1 MRTRGRPS
9 TKADK
14 EKEAKETK
22 SDSTAKVRL
31 APEVADPPQLF
42 ILPENLHKDARVV
55 PLENPRLL
63 TESPYVVCPE
73 KGFYE
78 LTKVGAPKTTPRSWL
93 LSSDSTLQGGKDA
106 DTPEDEADAEDKFST
121 KGYVLRD
128 ANMLMATPFDPL
140 FFLLPILS
148 PKPAS
153 KTAEPPKKL
162 FQSSEDHFEK
172 LVSSSP
178 QMSQLLRID
187 SIQQL
192 LEKRMAIVCDTA
204 EAGDETMYRINE
216 EKMLGELLKKAK
228 KMTEKGLTPSMEEK
242 FIKKALEIPT
252 LCVAREDPEDVPTPA
267 ASTPDTQTTEGS
279 TESAASSFSDASTA
293 ATSMSEESSATVT
306 AAKIPTPSTIDAP
319 EGVADLLR
327 LRMALFFICSKYLS
341 PRMSDSIKKML
352 SFPTSTIDFSTLDN
366 HLAHLAKLRQ
376 EALAARSLGDM
387 SRKRVFEEDED
398 GESRADK
405 KRKKDE
411 EEKKKKAGESLAIK
425 RLKKVNTTGMKKMS
439 DFFKKK

>member
-1 MRTRGRPS
+1 MRTRGKSS
-9 TKADK
+9 TNADK
-14 EKEAKETK
+14 EKEVKETK
-22 SDSTAKVRL
+22 LDSKAKDQL
-31 APEVADPPQLF
+31 AAEVVDPPQLF
-42 ILPENLHKDARVV
+42 ILPENLHKDARIV

-63 TESPYVVCPE
+63 TESPYIVCPE

-93 LSSDSTLQGGKDA
+93 LSSDLTIQDEKDA
-106 DTPEDEADAEDKFST
+106 DSPEEKGDAEDKFSM
-121 KGYVLRD
+121 KGYMLRD

-140 FFLLPILS
+140 FFLLPILL
-148 PKPAS
+148 PIPAS
-153 KTAEPPKKL
+153 KTSEPPKKL

-178 QMSQLLRID
+178 QMSQLLQID

-192 LEKRMAIVCDTA
+192 LEKRMESVCDTA

-216 EKMLGELLKKAK
+216 EKMLGELLKKVK
-228 KMTEKGLTPSMEEK
+228 KMTEKGLTATMEEK
-242 FIKKALEIPT
+242 FVKKALEIPT
-252 LCVAREDPEDVPTPA
+252 LCVAREDPEDVPTLTT
-267 ASTPDTQTTEGS
+267 STPDMQM
-279 TESAASSFSDASTA
+279 TESVTESSGSSFSGASTA
-293 ATSMSEESSATVT
+293 ATSISEEPEAI
-306 AAKIPTPSTIDAP
+306 AKAQISPPMIDAP

-327 LRMALFFICSKYLS
+327 LRTALFFICSKYLS
-341 PRMSDSIKKML
+341 PRISDSIKKML
-352 SFPTSTIDFSTLDN
+352 SSPACTIDFSPLDS
-366 HLAHLAKLRQ
+366 HLTQLAKLRH
-376 EALAARSLGDM
+376 EALASRSLGDM

-398 GESRADK
+398 GEVRADR

-425 RLKKVNTTGMKKMS
+425 RLKKVNTAGMKKMS